1 MEVRS
6 EGLNSTTGRSSKRRI
21 SAMIDMDNFRRLR
34 VRKDQDGR
42 SFSGQLNLILREYFR
57 EQGKKKKKGF

>member
-1 MEVRS
+1 MDGRA
-6 EGLNSTTGRSSKRRI
+6 EGMNGRKERSSKRRV
-21 SAMIDMDNFRRLR
+21 SAMIDTDNFRRLR